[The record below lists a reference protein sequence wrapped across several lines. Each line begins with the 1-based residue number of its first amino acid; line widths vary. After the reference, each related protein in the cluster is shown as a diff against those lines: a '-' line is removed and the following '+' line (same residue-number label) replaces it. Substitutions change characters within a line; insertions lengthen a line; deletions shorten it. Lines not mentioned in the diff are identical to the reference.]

1 MAMANHDP
9 LKMKTFI
16 SASSVAVACHVICHS
31 IILWH
36 HIALTHRIPYAFAVF
51 HRVSR
56 PLSIGQQ
63 TLKMLLDPK
72 NVYNI
77 THTHRHTERK
87 RKSER
92 ERLTAI
98 AKSCVAPSFV
108 LCHFLLLHT
117 WTPLCSLFR
126 SVSVFCSSFIITE
139 LSELIAQIKAKAE
152 CNILLTNNPRFSVV
166 ILLRWCGESTRN
178 WGGQTH
184 THAHRVFCRTYY
196 CYLPEWATSADSA
209 IFNVAHSTTN
219 NSIMFVLSG

>member
-1 MAMANHDP
+1 MANHDP

-87 RKSER
+87 RKR
-92 ERLTAI
+92 ERDAQQLL
-98 AKSCVAPSFV
+98 KVAWLPR
-108 LCHFLLLHT
+108 
-117 WTPLCSLFR
+117 LF
-126 SVSVFCSSFIITE
+126 C
-139 LSELIAQIKAKAE
+139 
-152 CNILLTNNPRFSVV
+152 
-166 ILLRWCGESTRN
+166 
-178 WGGQTH
+178 
-184 THAHRVFCRTYY
+184 
-196 CYLPEWATSADSA
+196 A
-209 IFNVAHSTTN
+209 IFFCYTLEP
-219 NSIMFVLSG
+219 LSVPCSALFLSSVHLSSLQSSLSSSPK